1 MLYSASLGLANRVNT
16 RLPPTNKF
24 SERNHERDFVSVFVQ
39 AGERYAVPRDVSLR
53 RLLHTVRAPIQ
64 WNNESIIITAL
75 KVFPIR

>member
-39 AGERYAVPRDVSLR
+39 AGERYAVPRDVSL
-53 RLLHTVRAPIQ
+53 TVATYRASPDSMEQ
-64 WNNESIIITAL
+64 
-75 KVFPIR
+75 